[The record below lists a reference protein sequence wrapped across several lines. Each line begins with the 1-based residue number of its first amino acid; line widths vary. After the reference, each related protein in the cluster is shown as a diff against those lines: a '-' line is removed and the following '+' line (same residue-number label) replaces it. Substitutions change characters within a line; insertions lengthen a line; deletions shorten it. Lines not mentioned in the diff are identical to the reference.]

1 MGICKK
7 IKANTIY
14 IYFHCACYINSNNL
28 FKILNFEQGDKMNRI
43 DFLKNYIKNLK
54 ILRESTSE
62 SNEHKSLTAMLKDYE
77 EELFELE
84 NPIKKVFTIP
94 KSNRKITITLKTGEL
109 VSGYF
114 LKSDNT
120 FMEDKW
126 FKARNFEW
134 SQEYIDSWVY
144 C

>member
-1 MGICKK
+1 
-7 IKANTIY
+7 
-14 IYFHCACYINSNNL
+14 
-28 FKILNFEQGDKMNRI
+28 MNKI
-43 DFLKNYIKNLK
+43 DFLKNHIKNLK
-54 ILRESTSE
+54 FLRESTESE
-62 SNEHKSLTAMLKDYE
+62 SNEHKSLTAMLNDYE

-126 FKARNFEW
+126 FSARIFEW
-134 SQEYIDSWVY
+134 SQKYIDYWVY

>member
-1 MGICKK
+1 
-7 IKANTIY
+7 
-14 IYFHCACYINSNNL
+14 
-28 FKILNFEQGDKMNRI
+28 MNRI
-43 DFLKNYIKNLK
+43 DFLKNHIKNLK
-54 ILRESTSE
+54 ILRESTESE